1 MNTTT
6 LETSLPW
13 RQRLAERLER
23 PRIQFLIMT
32 LILIN
37 AVILGLETSS
47 TMMQHWGGLLR
58 RLDQIILGLFV
69 VEIGL
74 RFVAHGWRL
83 LKDPWGLFDTVVIA
97 IALVPASGPL
107 AVLRALRVLRV
118 LRLISIVP
126 SMKIVVQSL
135 LSALPGMGSIVALL
149 SLVFY
154 VAAVIAT
161 QLFGGAFPEWFGT
174 LGASLYTLF
183 QVMTLESW
191 SMGIVRPVMEVYPF
205 AWLYFVP
212 FILIA
217 TFMMLN
223 LFIAV
228 IVDAI
233 QNQRERIA
241 AAKAIKSG
249 ASDEVQPEHHAS
261 TLSGVHQ
268 ELLLEEVRQLRE
280 ELGSL
285 RSELRE
291 R

>member
-6 LETSLPW
+6 LEISTPW

-23 PRIQFLIMT
+23 PRVQFLVMA

-58 RLDQIILGLFV
+58 WLDQIILGLFV
-69 VEIGL
+69 IEIGL
-74 RFVAHGWRL
+74 RFVASGWRL
-83 LKDPWGLFDTVVIA
+83 LKDPWGLFDTLVIA

-118 LRLISIVP
+118 LRLVSIVP

-161 QLFGGAFPEWFGT
+161 QLFGQAFPEWFGT
-174 LGASLYTLF
+174 LGASLFTLF

-241 AAKAIKSG
+241 AAKVLKSG
-249 ASDEVQPEHHAS
+249 VASEVHAEHHAS

>member
-1 MNTTT
+1 MSTT
-6 LETSLPW
+6 LNATQPW
-13 RQRLAERLER
+13 RQRLAEWIES
-23 PRIQFLIMT
+23 PRSQFLIMA
-32 LILIN
+32 LIIVN
-37 AVILGLETSS
+37 AVILGLETAPSV
-47 TMMQHWGGLLR
+47 MQHWGGLLS
-58 RLDQIILGLFV
+58 RLDQLILGIFV
-69 VEIGL
+69 IEISL
-74 RFVAHGWRL
+74 RFIAHGWRL
-83 LKDPWGLFDTVVIA
+83 LRDPWGLFDTLVIVIA
-97 IALVPASGPL
+97 LIPASGPL

-135 LSALPGMGSIVALL
+135 LSALPGMGSIMALMG
-149 SLVFY
+149 LVFY

-161 QLFGGAFPEWFGT
+161 QLFGEQFPDWFGT

-191 SMGIVRPVMEVYPF
+191 SMGIVRPVMEAYPL

-233 QNQRERIA
+233 QNQRERVA
-241 AAKAIKSG
+241 ASKAASQGKTVEPTEPHRSSLSG
-249 ASDEVQPEHHAS
+249 AN
-261 TLSGVHQ
+261 Q
-268 ELLLEEVRQLRE
+268 ELLLEEVRQMRAELR
-280 ELGSL
+280 SL
-285 RSELRE
+285 RDQLGE

>member
-6 LETSLPW
+6 FASGQPW

-23 PRIQFLIMT
+23 PRVQFLVMA

-37 AVILGLETSS
+37 AVILGLETSA

-58 RLDQIILGLFV
+58 TLDQIILGMFV
-69 VEIGL
+69 IEIAL

-83 LKDPWGLFDTVVIA
+83 LKDPWGLFDTLVIA

-118 LRLISIVP
+118 LRLVSIVP

-161 QLFGGAFPEWFGT
+161 QLFGQAFPDWFGT

-183 QVMTLESW
+183 QIMTLESW

-241 AAKAIKSG
+241 AAKALKDG
-249 ASDEVQPEHHAS
+249 NVSDVPSDQHPS

-268 ELLLEEVRQLRE
+268 ELLLDEVRQLRE

-285 RSELRE
+285 RNELRE